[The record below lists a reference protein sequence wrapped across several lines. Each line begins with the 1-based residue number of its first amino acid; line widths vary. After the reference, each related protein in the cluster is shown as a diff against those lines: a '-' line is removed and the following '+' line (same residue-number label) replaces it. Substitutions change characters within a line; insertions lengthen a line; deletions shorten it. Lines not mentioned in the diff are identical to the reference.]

1 MIENSLS
8 EGVLYRFR
16 DPIDG
21 EHDMGGMLQVLKS
34 FWEAIAETF
43 PQAWNLPPRKSRLT
57 HGAGIV
63 SMGYVMDAI
72 ADRNRRAGRPTKDMF
87 ASDLAPLRPVCRWT
101 DGYWEFGPGAQRRW
115 NEVQNTSKDI
125 QLLANYLLIQYKT
138 LVWNQKLR
146 RPMPVG
152 NETR

>member
-1 MIENSLS
+1 
-8 EGVLYRFR
+8 
-16 DPIDG
+16 
-21 EHDMGGMLQVLKS
+21 
-34 FWEAIAETF
+34 
-43 PQAWNLPPRKSRLT
+43 
-57 HGAGIV
+57 
-63 SMGYVMDAI
+63 MDAI